1 MKKLAC
7 LLIAAVL
14 CAVAASPD
22 VSGKWSGTFS
32 PESGDQ
38 NSAYLVLKQSGNK
51 VTGTAGPDADT
62 QWTIQEGRIEGDT
75 LTIQVTNPDDNTV
88 YKCTLSLDAHHMTGQ
103 VEATMQGQT
112 IKGKL
117 DLTKVD

>member
-7 LLIAAVL
+7 LLLAAVL
-14 CAVAASPD
+14 FAVAATPD
-22 VSGKWSGTFS
+22 ISGKWSGTFS
-32 PESGDQ
+32 PENGDQ
-38 NSAYLVLKQSGNK
+38 NSAYLVLKQSGNT

-62 QWTIQEGRIEGDT
+62 QWTISEGKIDGDK
-75 LTIQVTNPDDNTV
+75 LTIKVTNPDDNTV
-88 YKCTLSLDAHHMTGQ
+88 YKCTLALDSQHMTGE

-117 DLTKVD
+117 DVTKVN

>member
-7 LLIAAVL
+7 LLVAAAL
-14 CAVAASPD
+14 FAVAAAAD

-38 NSAYLVLKQSGNK
+38 SSAYLVLKQSGST

-62 QWTIQEGRIEGDT
+62 QWTIKEGKIDGNK
-75 LTIQVTNPDDNTV
+75 LTIEVTNPDDNTV
-88 YKCTLSLDAHHMTGQ
+88 YKCTLTLDPHHMTGD

-117 DLTKVD
+117 DVTKID